1 MPLRTAPPGR
11 YAARV
16 NAERGTPA
24 TRALEGTGLAF
35 RVVRTAI
42 PSSAE
47 ESASLQG
54 IDVGNLLRSIVV
66 RRGDEDYLFILVP
79 GGRQIDWPR
88 LRRHLGVSRLSLPG
102 AGEARAATGY
112 ERGAI
117 TPLGSSQP
125 WPVVADATVPGLG
138 TVAIGAGER
147 GVNVHANAAD
157 LLRHL
162 DAETADVTRP
172 AEPAA

>member
-1 MPLRTAPPGR
+1 
-11 YAARV
+11 V
-16 NAERGTPA
+16 NVEPGTPA
-24 TRALEGTGLAF
+24 TRALEGTDLGF

-54 IDVGNLLRSIVV
+54 IEVDHLLRSIVV
-66 RRGDEDYLFILVP
+66 RRGPDDYVFVLVP

-88 LRRHLGVSRLSLPG
+88 LRRHLDVSRLSLPD
-102 AGEARAATGY
+102 AGEARGATGY

-117 TPLGSSQP
+117 TPLGSAKP
-125 WPVVADATVPGLG
+125 WPVVADASVPDLG

-147 GVNVHANAAD
+147 GVNLHVNAAD
-157 LLRHL
+157 LLRCL
-162 DAETADVTRP
+162 SAQVADVTKP
-172 AEPAA
+172 AEPAG

>member
-1 MPLRTAPPGR
+1 MGVLRTAPPGR

-16 NAERGTPA
+16 NAEGGTPA
-24 TRALEGTGLAF
+24 SRALEGTGLAF

-117 TPLGSSQP
+117 THP
-125 WPVVADATVPGLG
+125 WAPRS
-138 TVAIGAGER
+138 R
-147 GVNVHANAAD
+147 GRWSPTPRCRVWARWRSA
-157 LLRHL
+157 
-162 DAETADVTRP
+162 P
-172 AEPAA
+172 ASEG